1 MSERIGIRVDAE
13 VCQGYALCHA
23 TAPEVYEI
31 DEDTGFNG
39 MGEFVVPER
48 LRGQASRGAAACPEG
63 AITLLSQ
70 EVER

>member
-1 MSERIGIRVDAE
+1 MSERIGIRVDSD

-23 TAPEVYEI
+23 MAPEVYEI

-39 MGEFVVPER
+39 MGEFEVSER
-48 LRGQASRGAAACPEG
+48 LRGPAARGAAACPER
-63 AITLLSQ
+63 AIRLLLE